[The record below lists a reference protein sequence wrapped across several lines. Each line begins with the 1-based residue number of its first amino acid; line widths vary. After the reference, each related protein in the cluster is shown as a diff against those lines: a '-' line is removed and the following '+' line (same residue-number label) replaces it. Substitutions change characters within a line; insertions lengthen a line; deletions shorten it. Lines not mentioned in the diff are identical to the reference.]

1 MPQKKRN
8 AILGEF
14 RGGETRVLIT
24 SDVWARRLS
33 FCCSYTLSSI
43 LCGPK
48 ANLSS
53 DGVKSDNEVMDG
65 DVICLDERTNGI
77 EYDVEQD
84 SNSNLLS
91 AVGDYVTPL
100 VVETWAMQAKDDTT
114 ASYMIGNGE
123 GGLEDVTAK
132 ELLDEVA
139 PVVK

>member
-1 MPQKKRN
+1 MGKIKISTNGFEIINHSINLEHNGIVYP
-8 AILGEF
+8 I
-14 RGGETRVLIT
+14 RVVEEQVVVNIFSL
-24 SDVWARRLS
+24 
-33 FCCSYTLSSI
+33 
-43 LCGPK
+43 GPK

-77 EYDVEQD
+77 EYDTEQD

-139 PVVK
+139 LVVK